1 MSPPGAV
8 GSISCFETTDMRVG
22 YEAILAAMKHLR
34 QQTGPDDFPDF
45 PDVQQ
50 QFEQEF
56 GQPSEALLRD
66 GLRKAYRH
74 VAEGI

>member
-45 PDVQQ
+45 QDVQQ
-50 QFEQEF
+50 QF